1 MTPSEWS
8 GAPVEPTTDRTPPAV
23 EEWTP
28 VEVPGRPAAFAG
40 ADAVCYRTRFADP
53 RSGADSR
60 VVLELRG
67 LFAHARLW
75 CNDEFLGTHDAYFV
89 PARFELP
96 DADDYELLIQC
107 RAPTDRFGG
116 IYDTDV
122 VPAQKAVPGI
132 WWGATVETHPP
143 TFVEDVS
150 ISPRSTGDG
159 TVIDAVVTIDA
170 AEAVDDRVTFSVRPE
185 GYRGGGTMERA
196 RVRAEGGERLTVERS
211 IDVRDTVW
219 WWPAEL
225 GPQNGYT
232 VRASF
237 GDEERVATTGLCDVA
252 YDETD
257 GLTVNGRRLRL
268 RGFNLLPSDD
278 PTADVERAA
287 AANANV
293 VRIHGHVPH
302 PELYV
307 AADEAGIL
315 CWQDLPIVGPGGYDV
330 ERAKTLTGE
339 LVSTFGHHPSLAAFT
354 VHTDP
359 RTPFATGLGSGRL
372 ALLRARWRI
381 WRTSFDHGAADR
393 VASTIPDG
401 YGSIPV
407 AGPPGTAPDASHL
420 FPGWDYGEPADVA
433 WLLDRYDGLDSVI
446 GAFGAGALATGA
458 AASAPEAEESA
469 PEAEESVPGAEESVP
484 GFDQTKHARHA
495 TDDPDVS
502 QSYQVRLLKTVAETV
517 RRRGSHGAVAFALR
531 DVDRAGMGV
540 LERDGT
546 PKQGYEA
553 IGASFEPIQAVL
565 DSYPTESSGS
575 IPITVINDST
585 EPIAGTVNW
594 RAGEATGSNEVT
606 VEPLERAPGG
616 TVAFDTAVDRIE
628 LTVSTDD
635 RVVSNS
641 YHIP

>member
-23 EEWTP
+23 EEWIP
-28 VEVPGRPAAFAG
+28 VEVPGCPAAFAG
-40 ADAVCYRTRFADP
+40 ADAVCYRTRFSDP

-60 VVLELRG
+60 AVLALRG

-96 DADDYELLIQC
+96 DADEYELLIQC
-107 RAPTDRFGG
+107 RAPMDRFGG
-116 IYDTDV
+116 IYDTDAI
-122 VPAQKAVPGI
+122 PAQASVPGI

-143 TFVEDVS
+143 TFVEDFS
-150 ISPRSTGDG
+150 ISPRLTDDG
-159 TVIDAVVTIDA
+159 TIIDAVVTIDA

-185 GYRGGGTMERA
+185 GFRGGGTMERA

-211 IDVRDTVW
+211 IDVRDTVR

-232 VRASF
+232 VRATF
-237 GDEERVATTGLCDVA
+237 ADEERVATTGLCDVT

-257 GLTVNGRRLRL
+257 GLTVNDRQLRL

-293 VRIHGHVPH
+293 VRVHGHVPH
-302 PELYV
+302 PELYA
-307 AADEAGIL
+307 AADEAGLL

-330 ERAKTLTGE
+330 ERAKTMVSE

-359 RTPFATGLGSGRL
+359 RTPFATGLGAGRL
-372 ALLRARWRI
+372 ARARARWRI

-407 AGPPGTAPDASHL
+407 AGPPGTDPDASHL
-420 FPGWDYGEPADVA
+420 FPGWDFGEPEDVS
-433 WLLDRYDGLDSVI
+433 WLLDRYAGLDSVV
-446 GAFGAGALATGA
+446 GAFGAGALAAGTGRA
-458 AASAPEAEESA
+458 ESGADEA
-469 PEAEESVPGAEESVP
+469 VP

-495 TDDPDVS
+495 DDDPDAS
-502 QSYQVRLLKTVAETV
+502 QSYQAQLLKTVAETL

-540 LERDGT
+540 IERDGT
-546 PKQGYEA
+546 PKQGYEV
-553 IGASFEPIQAVL
+553 IGASFEPVQAVL
-565 DSYPTESSGS
+565 DSYPTESTGS
-575 IPITVINDST
+575 IPITVVNDSA
-585 EPIAGTVNW
+585 EPIAGTVHW
-594 RAGEATGSNEVT
+594 RAGEATGSREVT

-616 TVAFDTAVDRIE
+616 TVTFDAAVDRIE
-628 LTVSTDD
+628 LSVSTDD
-635 RVVSNS
+635 GVVSNS
-641 YHIP
+641 YRIQ